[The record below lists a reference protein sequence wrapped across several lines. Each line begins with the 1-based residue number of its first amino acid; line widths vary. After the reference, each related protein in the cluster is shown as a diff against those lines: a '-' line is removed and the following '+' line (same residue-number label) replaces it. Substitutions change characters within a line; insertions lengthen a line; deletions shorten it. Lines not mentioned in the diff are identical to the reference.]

1 MFQSFDEKPLTTHEG
16 CGGRL
21 DKVLH
26 PRGVIFK
33 GSGFY
38 TTDSRSALP
47 RKAST
52 PSSKGEGKKKS
63 TAGKKP
69 AGSKK
74 KSED

>member
-1 MFQSFDEKPLTTHEG
+1 MFQSFDEKPLTTHED

-38 TTDSRSALP
+38 TTDSRGALP

-52 PSSKGEGKKKS
+52 STSKGDSKTKS
-63 TAGKKP
+63 TADKKP

-74 KSED
+74 KAED